1 MDRSRRGILALSAG
15 PTKAHA
21 LACPYTSRQLPLV
34 TLGVPPPRLRSFCT
48 QYADELAELNAIRAS
63 VRHEF
68 KVRANIRAELL
79 HGSLLGNELEVE
91 GIRSL
96 SPPQVHTSGSARS
109 AVVPSVAIGVRIARP
124 SPPAAR
130 RRANAG
136 WSLPLDDDWWGG
148 MVSSG
153 EWW

>member
-1 MDRSRRGILALSAG
+1 MFLPSA
-15 PTKAHA
+15 T
-21 LACPYTSRQLPLV
+21 LV
-34 TLGVPPPRLRSFCT
+34 HT

-63 VRHEF
+63 IRHEF
-68 KVRANIRAELL
+68 KARANIRAELL
-79 HGSLLGNELEVE
+79 NGSLLGNELEVE

-96 SPPQVHTSGSARS
+96 SPPQVHTSGSA
-109 AVVPSVAIGVRIARP
+109 VVPRVAVGLRIAHP